1 MVRES
6 QPSPATVLETKWVRL
21 ADRLAQGTNALVSAT
36 LDEARRQLATYRA
49 LPEEAMA
56 GDIKRVTRKN
66 IELLIVMIRSG
77 ELPEPAAFAEIE
89 ESARNRAEERLPL
102 ADIVAAYHVAGQVWW
117 QAITDAAAATG
128 DEASLVQIGVLVH
141 RYLREAVAAVLR
153 GYGADEA
160 PLPAADHDRKM
171 LYQALVAGTDPA
183 ATAQRFGLALATTYW
198 VIAIRVQAELAASGE
213 VATTVAARR
222 AARRLE
228 RELDR
233 AGRGTTLRTV
243 IHSGGVALIP
253 ITDPF
258 EDGRELP
265 IEECF
270 AKLERELL
278 AVQRGVGA
286 PVLFAVDRAA
296 VEDIPVAVVEVQ
308 DLLSVAQ
315 YGQRSSGVLRFRDL
329 AVEYQLSRPTR
340 VTRLQRNLL
349 SPLDIDP
356 VLRETLEAY
365 IWHQCNA
372 NAAAAVLHVHSNTVL
387 NRLRKIADLLDL
399 DLNRPRDLMRIFA
412 AIMAANFGP
421 DPAASQRD
429 IYFD

>member
-1 MVRES
+1 MR
-6 QPSPATVLETKWVRL
+6 WVRL
-21 ADRLAQGTNALVSAT
+21 ADRLAQGSNALVSAT
-36 LDEARRQLATYRA
+36 LDEARRQIETYRT

-66 IELLIVMIRSG
+66 IELLIALIRSG
-77 ELPEPAAFAEIE
+77 DLPERSAFEEIE

-117 QAITDAAAATG
+117 QAITDAAAATD
-128 DEASLVQIGVLVH
+128 DEESLVPIGVLVH

-153 GYGADEA
+153 GYSADEA
-160 PLPAADHDRKM
+160 PLPAVDHDRKM
-171 LYQALVAGTDPA
+171 LYQVLVSGSDPSG
-183 ATAQRFGLALATTYW
+183 TAQRFGLSLAATYW
-198 VIAIRVQAELAASGE
+198 VIAVRVQTELATSNE
-213 VATTVAARR
+213 VGTTVAARR

-233 AGRGTTLRTV
+233 AGRGTTLRNVTQ
-243 IHSGGVALIP
+243 SGGVALIP
-253 ITDPF
+253 ITDPL
-258 EDGRELP
+258 DAGREIP

-278 AVQRGVGA
+278 TIERGVGA
-286 PVLFAVDRAA
+286 PVLLAVDRAA
-296 VEDIPVAVVEVQ
+296 IDNIPVAVVEVQ
-308 DLLSVAQ
+308 DLLAVAQ
-315 YGQRSSGVLRFRDL
+315 YGQRTSGVLRFRDL

-356 VLRETLEAY
+356 VLHETLEAY

-372 NAAAAVLHVHSNTVL
+372 NAAATVLHVHPNTVL
-387 NRLRKIADLLDL
+387 NRLRKIADLTAL

-412 AIMAANFGP
+412 AIMAAKFGP

>member
-1 MVRES
+1 M
-6 QPSPATVLETKWVRL
+6 QPSSTVVADTKWVRL
-21 ADRLAQGTNALVSAT
+21 ADRLAQRTNGLVSDT
-36 LDEARRQLATYRA
+36 LDEVRRQLETYRA

-66 IELLIVMIRSG
+66 IELLIAMIRSG
-77 ELPEPAAFAEIE
+77 ELPERAAFAEIE

-117 QAITDAAAATG
+117 QAITNAASVTG
-128 DEASLVQIGVLVH
+128 DAGSLVQIGVLVH

-153 GYGADEA
+153 GYAADEA
-160 PLPAADHDRKM
+160 PLPAVDHDRKM
-171 LYQALVAGTDPA
+171 LYQALVSGSDPA
-183 ATAQRFGLALATTYW
+183 ATAQRFGLRPATTYW
-198 VIAIRVQAELAASGE
+198 VIAVRVQAKYAAPSE
-213 VATTVAARR
+213 VGAKVAARR

-233 AGRGTTLRTV
+233 AGRGTTLRNV
-243 IHSGGVALIP
+243 SQSGGVALIP
-253 ITDPF
+253 IVDPL
-258 EDGRELP
+258 DGEREIP

-278 AVQRGVGA
+278 SIERALGA

-296 VEDIPVAVVEVQ
+296 IDDIPVAVVEVQ
-308 DLLSVAQ
+308 QLLGVAQ
-315 YGQRSSGVLRFRDL
+315 YGQRDSGVLRFRDL

-340 VTRLQRNLL
+340 VTRLQRNIL
-349 SPLDIDP
+349 SPLDVDP

-365 IWHQCNA
+365 IWHQCSA
-372 NAAAAVLHVHSNTVL
+372 NAAATVLHVHPNTVL
-387 NRLRKIADLLDL
+387 NRLRKIAELINL